1 MKLSISITLVY
12 LFGNYVVFGDHAVL
26 RGEGHHPTHII
37 KLKTLHNN
45 TDSAFEPTVFIH
57 QHYTEFQQRRR
68 KPDRL
73 ASVTARDEVVI
84 LDQIHVSQSFSAV
97 VGSFHPSFADYLHEL
112 DAVEYVEPNHIYK
125 IAGWRKNVQDNVPS
139 WGLARVSQ
147 RKNADLSK
155 YIGDDLAGNGV
166 HVYIFDTGI
175 NVQHP
180 DFEGRA
186 VMEPSFVGYED
197 NNDYSGHGT
206 HVAGT
211 IGGKTYGIAKSAI
224 LHGVKILDENGD
236 GSIVGMMRAIS
247 HVIHVAT
254 PGKTI
259 INLSLSGPRSQA
271 MDDALTA
278 AAEEHRIPIIAS
290 AGNTGDD
297 ACAYSPSANP
307 NVFSVGASDYRDRVA
322 SFSSYGK
329 CVRLYA
335 PGANITSSWLKDS
348 SMTMDGTS
356 MANPHVSGI
365 AALLMAKYDFR
376 TVHEVYDALT
386 AIATPDILSN
396 VQGSRNL
403 LAYTGVDLV

>member
-1 MKLSISITLVY
+1 MEKL
-12 LFGNYVVFGDHAVL
+12 
-26 RGEGHHPTHII
+26 HP
-37 KLKTLHNN
+37 
-45 TDSAFEPTVFIH
+45 
-57 QHYTEFQQRRR
+57 
-68 KPDRL
+68 
-73 ASVTARDEVVI
+73 VTARDDYVG
-84 LDQIHVSQSFSAV
+84 LDQIDISQRFSAV
-97 VGSFHPSFADYLHEL
+97 VGSFHPSFTNYLHTL

-125 IAGWRKNVQDNVPS
+125 ATDWQKIVQENVPS

-147 RKNADLSK
+147 RKNTDLSS
-155 YIGDDLAGNGV
+155 YIGDDMAGDGV
-166 HVYIFDTGI
+166 HVYILDTGI
-175 NVQHP
+175 NVLHP

-186 VMEPSFVGYED
+186 VMEPSFVNYEE

-211 IGGKTYGIAKSAI
+211 IGGKTFGIAKRVV

-247 HVIHVAT
+247 HVIHVAI

-278 AAEEHRIPIIAS
+278 AAEEYHIPIIAS
-290 AGNTGDD
+290 AGNTGDN
-297 ACAYSPSANP
+297 ACSYSPSANP
-307 NVFSVGASDYRDRVA
+307 SVFSVGASDYRDRVA

-335 PGANITSSWLKDS
+335 PGTNITSSWLNET

-365 AALLMAKYDFR
+365 AALLMAKHDFQS
-376 TVHEVYDALT
+376 VHQVYDALSM
-386 AIATPDILSN
+386 IATPNVLSD
-396 VQGSRNL
+396 VRDSRNL
-403 LAYTGVDLV
+403 LAYTGVDLE